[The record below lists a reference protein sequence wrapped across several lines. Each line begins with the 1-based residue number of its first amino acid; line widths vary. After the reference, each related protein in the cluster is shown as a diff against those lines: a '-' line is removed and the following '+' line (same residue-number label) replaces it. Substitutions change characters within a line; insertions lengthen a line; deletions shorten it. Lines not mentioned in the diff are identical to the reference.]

1 MEMMTY
7 AILGGFLLDMVFG
20 DPYWLYHPVRMIGN
34 LILVLEKFMRRYF
47 CKTKMSETYAGGV
60 VVVIVLVCSGIV
72 PALIIY
78 LAYQISDIVA
88 FLVEMFMCYQ
98 ILAMKSLKVE
108 SMKVYACL
116 KKCDVEGAR
125 LAVSMIVGRDT
136 SVLDETG
143 IARAAIETVA
153 ENSSDGVIAP
163 LLFLVI
169 GGPILGFLY
178 KAVNTIDSMI
188 GYKNDK
194 YLYFGRYAAKLDDVC
209 NYLPSRITACMLV
222 AGSFLLRMNF
232 KQAWL
237 IFRRDRY
244 CHTSPNSA
252 QSEAA
257 VAGALDIQL
266 AGDAYYFGEL
276 YHKDTI
282 GDAVKPVEFEDIKRV
297 NQLLYVASILSL
309 CVFITIRILWLSY
322 I

>member
-47 CKTKMSETYAGGV
+47 CKTKMSETYAGGA
-60 VVVIVLVCSGIV
+60 VVVIALLCSGIV

-78 LAYQISDIVA
+78 LAYQISDSIA
-88 FLVEMFMCYQ
+88 FLVQMFMCYQ

-116 KKCDVEGAR
+116 KKRDVEGAR

-143 IARAAIETVA
+143 IAKAAIETVA

-169 GGPILGFLY
+169 GGPVLGFLY
-178 KAVNTIDSMI
+178 KAVNTMDSMI

-222 AGSFLLRMNF
+222 AGSFLLRMNY
-232 KQAWL
+232 KQAWV

-244 CHTSPNSA
+244 CHASPNSA

-266 AGDAYYFGEL
+266 AGDAYYFGKL

>member
-47 CKTKMSETYAGGV
+47 CKTKISEKYAGGV

-108 SMKVYACL
+108 SMKVYSCL